1 MLADCELAGGRSM
14 ASPSAPHLA
23 RGKEVLSA
31 QQIARGNGLIIPKSG
46 ETSVGKNGP
55 LDLDV
60 EGLAGAAYAGTFERQ
75 N

>member
-1 MLADCELAGGRSM
+1 
-14 ASPSAPHLA
+14 
-23 RGKEVLSA
+23 VLSA

-46 ETSVGKNGP
+46 ETSVGNNGP